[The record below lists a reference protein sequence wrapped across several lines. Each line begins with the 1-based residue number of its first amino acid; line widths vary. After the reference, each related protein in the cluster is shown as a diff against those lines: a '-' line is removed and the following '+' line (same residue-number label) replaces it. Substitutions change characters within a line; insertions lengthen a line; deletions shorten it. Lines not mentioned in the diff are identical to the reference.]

1 MTATPTP
8 AEVQAAIDAMRKFGD
23 TLRALSSAEREAII
37 DLDIRAN
44 LAESRLGR
52 KEQR

>member
-8 AEVQAAIDAMRKFGD
+8 GKVQAAIDAMRKFGD

-37 DLDIRAN
+37 DLDLRTN
-44 LAESRLGR
+44 LAESRR
-52 KEQR
+52 RREEPR